1 MINGLLL
8 ISVISANQ
16 WLIRAFPVH
25 FFFLAF
31 AFLSGWPMLSPDVG
45 EAWGVKVAFQDNARY
60 SAAAMPSQ
68 LKRYQEDGQLHYVTF
83 TCYHRIQCLNSAS
96 ARDVFEHTLERVRRW
111 YGLYI
116 FGYVVM
122 PEHVHLLLSEPE
134 RASLAVALQML
145 KQISSRKL
153 HKMNVHKM
161 GGPPFRPVLAKGGKS
176 SGEQVDQPVWQK
188 RYYDFNVF
196 SDHKRIE
203 KLRYMHWNP
212 VKRGLVE
219 KPEDWKWSSYCHYL
233 TGTEGVVEIE
243 SEWTARK
250 REKMGILPKLKR
262 RTLE

>member
-1 MINGLLL
+1 LQ
-8 ISVISANQ
+8 V
-16 WLIRAFPVH
+16 
-25 FFFLAF
+25 
-31 AFLSGWPMLSPDVG
+31 GWPTLSPDVG

-60 SAAAMPSQ
+60 SAAGMPSR

-83 TCYHRIQCLNSAS
+83 TCYHRIQYLNSAS
-96 ARDVFEHTLERVRRW
+96 ARDVFEQTLERVRRW

-134 RASLAVALQML
+134 RSSLAMALKML

-153 HKMNVHKM
+153 HKMGVHKM
-161 GGPPFRPVLAKGGKS
+161 GGPRFRPPLAKR
-176 SGEQVDQPVWQK
+176 GEQVDQPVWQK

-233 TGTEGVVEIE
+233 TGMEGVVEIE
-243 SEWTARK
+243 SEWTVRK
-250 REKMGILPKLKR
+250 REKMGILSKLKR
-262 RTLE
+262 RTPE

>member
-1 MINGLLL
+1 MQINGLIRTFPA
-8 ISVISANQ
+8 ISCAS
-16 WLIRAFPVH
+16 LRCPV
-25 FFFLAF
+25 
-31 AFLSGWPMLSPDVG
+31 GWPTLSPDVG
-45 EAWGVKVAFQDNARY
+45 EAWEVKVAFQDNARY